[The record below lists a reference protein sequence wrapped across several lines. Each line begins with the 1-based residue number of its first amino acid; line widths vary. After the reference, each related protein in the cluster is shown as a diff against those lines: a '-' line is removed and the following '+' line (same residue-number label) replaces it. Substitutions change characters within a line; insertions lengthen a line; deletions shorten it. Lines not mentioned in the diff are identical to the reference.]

1 MKKKRVT
8 LETREKRTGFLFVL
22 PWVIGFLA
30 FFAYNMVQ
38 TAVFSLNKLT
48 MGANGY
54 VLSYVGLNNFNYA
67 FRQSADFVRT
77 LTESVGNILIDVPLI
92 IFFSLFIAVI
102 LNRKFKGRT
111 LVRAIF
117 FLPVIM
123 ASAAV
128 TSALAANLQNML
140 GGLSS
145 TAAGTDTQQ
154 VSGFNMQAV
163 ASLVA
168 DYGIPKQML
177 EYLVGAVQNLYE
189 VIRNSGVQIIIFLA
203 ALQAIPGSLYEVA
216 QIEGATG
223 YETFWKIT
231 FPMVSPLIVTNFV
244 YTIVDLY
251 SQSKVIDMEMTTAF
265 TQQNFGLSA
274 AMALISS
281 AAVCLILGVCVS
293 LISKKVFYQE

>member
-281 AAVCLILGVCVS
+281 AAICLILGVCAS